1 MATIRRLYVY
11 VVCLISLQAVA
22 AAGNALLRGLIR
34 QVAGASLV
42 VAPSTAMSAGAV
54 AGSPAPKVVVPIA
67 GPGLH
72 WVGVAPMPQPGTQV
86 AQVVAQLLR
95 TLPRPAPSP
104 LPAEAGAPAEAP
116 EAGPPA
122 DASPAP

>member
-1 MATIRRLYVY
+1 VP
-11 VVCLISLQAVA
+11 
-22 AAGNALLRGLIR
+22 AGT
-34 QVAGASLV
+34 SLV
-42 VAPSTAMSAGAV
+42 VAPSTAMGAGGAV

-72 WVGVAPMPQPGTQV
+72 WVGVAPMVQPGAQV

-95 TLPRPAPSP
+95 TLPRPSAPMPPAPTAAPDAPDDSP
-104 LPAEAGAPAEAP
+104 AP
-116 EAGPPA
+116 EAGPPP